1 MIFLKARWLPCCI
14 GQEES
19 LERCWSRRGS
29 HDFIGFVSIH
39 CNYFEEDAS
48 VSGLECYYFEESDCG
63 KQCAEKILETI
74 ADGGNVKTRN
84 VKESDF
90 YVLKRTKTPAVLVEL
105 GYLSNTKEC
114 RLLSEKEYQET
125 LAEELVKGIL
135 ASMK

>member
-1 MIFLKARWLPCCI
+1 M
-14 GQEES
+14 
-19 LERCWSRRGS
+19 
-29 HDFIGFVSIH
+29 
-39 CNYFEEDAS
+39 
-48 VSGLECYYFEESDCG
+48 
-63 KQCAEKILETI
+63 
-74 ADGGNVKTRN
+74 KTRN

-114 RLLSEKEYQET
+114 LLLSEKEYQET